1 MNKLILY
8 FAAVSSMLMSCST
21 EIFDE
26 TEEIESGTHFLK
38 VSTVSPDDEVLY
50 PVHVYAY
57 DASGDEVSTLDI
69 NSASDDLSMELSTG
83 TYTIAAVSG
92 STDFSKGY
100 ASEPLMLAKGNVT
113 ITTKD
118 ETVGLTMQYA
128 VAKLSIAL
136 ENVPENI
143 KNVEVAVNSIN
154 TKISPLGECSND
166 KEVKLQ
172 CRQADEEG
180 LWKTDTVY
188 VLPSVGESLTVT
200 INFAK
205 TDGSF
210 IPYTYTYNNSLLAGV
225 PYYFKGSYNSGI
237 VNAKVTLT
245 LEGAKWNE
253 AVNTDFA
260 FGEGVG
266 ENDDNIPAS
275 SDILVIHVKKMPE
288 PCSVWNGHVVATVD
302 DDGNALLFSLKEW
315 GPINYINDVYSEIVG
330 YKEDE
335 VTGWNVP
342 TEGQTQILCDLYKQ
356 SGVYGNVALDN
367 LLNSLSASK
376 LHYEKTADVE
386 GYLFQDET
394 REYNFNLGNTRMKE
408 AKNHYLRLVKPVK
421 FIKNN

>member
-57 DASGDEVSTLDI
+57 DANKEEVSTLDI

-275 SDILVIHVKKMPE
+275 SDILVIHVNKMPA

-302 DDGNALLFSLKEW
+302 DDGNALLLSLKEW
-315 GPINYINDVYSEIVG
+315 EDVSVNDDDATESSEIAAGYVENALGDWKVPTMDELREVRYSVG
-330 YKEDE
+330 PNITNLNKAILGLNGKELEAYDE
-335 VTGWNVP
+335 VKVYVCSN
-342 TEGQTQILCDLYKQ
+342 GQMNWA
-356 SGVYGNVALDN
+356 SGLQKFA
-367 LLNSLSASK
+367 
-376 LHYEKTADVE
+376 EK
-386 GYLFQDET
+386 Y
-394 REYNFNLGNTRMKE
+394 
-408 AKNHYLRLVKPVK
+408 YLRLVKPVK
-421 FIKNN
+421 FIKNNL

>member
-8 FAAVSSMLMSCST
+8 FAAVSCMLVSCST

-57 DASGDEVSTLDI
+57 DANKEEVSTLDI

-100 ASEPLMLAKGNVT
+100 SSAPLMLAKSNVT

-118 ETVGLTMQYA
+118 VDATLTMNYA
-128 VAKLSIAL
+128 VARLSVAL
-136 ENVPENI
+136 SDVPEGI
-143 KNVEVAVNSIN
+143 QDVAVTVSSLYNKV
-154 TKISPLGECSND
+154 TPLND
-166 KEVKLQ
+166 LSESKPVTLS
-172 CRQADEEG
+172 CVYDDESG

-188 VLPSVGESLTVT
+188 VLPSDGNVTFTIEIKDEKES
-200 INFAK
+200 FKKYSYEYEYKAK
-205 TDGSF
+205 
-210 IPYTYTYNNSLLAGV
+210 LLAAT
-225 PYYFKGSYNSGI
+225 PYYFKGSYDSGE

-245 LEGAKWNE
+245 LSAAEWKE

-275 SDILVIHVKKMPE
+275 SDILVIHVNKMPE
-288 PCSVWNGHVVATVD
+288 PCSVWDGHVVATVD

-315 GPINYINDVYSEIVG
+315 ENVSSADEEADNPTQASVIATGYEEGNIKGWEI
-330 YKEDE
+330 
-335 VTGWNVP
+335 P
-342 TEGQTQILCDLYKQ
+342 TEEQAAIFIESRVELIGALGLKDLENKQHLCSNALKWYNLYSRRVQ
-356 SGVYGNVALDN
+356 
-367 LLNSLSASK
+367 
-376 LHYEKTADVE
+376 
-386 GYLFQDET
+386 ET
-394 REYNFNLGNTRMKE
+394 T
-408 AKNHYLRLVKPVK
+408 KNNKYYLRLVKPVK

>member
-118 ETVGLTMQYA
+118 VDAPLAMNYA
-128 VAKLSIAL
+128 VARLSVAL
-136 ENVPENI
+136 SDVPEGI
-143 KNVEVAVNSIN
+143 QDVAVTVSSLYNKV
-154 TKISPLGECSND
+154 TPLND
-166 KEVKLQ
+166 LSESKPVTLS
-172 CRQADEEG
+172 CVYDDESG

-188 VLPSVGESLTVT
+188 VLPSDGNVTFTIEIKDEKES
-200 INFAK
+200 FKKYSYEYKAK
-205 TDGSF
+205 
-210 IPYTYTYNNSLLAGV
+210 LLAAT
-225 PYYFKGSYNSGI
+225 PYYFKGSYDSGE

-245 LEGAKWNE
+245 LSAAEWNE
-253 AVNTDFA
+253 AVVENFS
-260 FGEGVG
+260 FGEGV
-266 ENDDNIPAS
+266 NNNNNNQSS
-275 SDILVIHVKKMPE
+275 SDATDFYVDEMPA
-288 PCSVWNGHVVATVD
+288 PCSVWDGHVVATVD
-302 DDGNALLFSLKEW
+302 DDGNALLLSLNEW
-315 GPINYINDVYSEIVG
+315 EDVSVNDDDATESSEIAAG
-330 YKEDE
+330 YVENALG
-335 VTGWNVP
+335 GWKVP
-342 TEGQTQILCDLYKQ
+342 TMDELREVKYSVAPNITNLNNAILGLNGKELAAYNEVKVYVCSNGQMNWA
-356 SGVYGNVALDN
+356 SGLQKFA
-367 LLNSLSASK
+367 
-376 LHYEKTADVE
+376 EK
-386 GYLFQDET
+386 Y
-394 REYNFNLGNTRMKE
+394 
-408 AKNHYLRLVKPVK
+408 YLRLVKPVK

>member
-1 MNKLILY
+1 
-8 FAAVSSMLMSCST
+8 MSCST

-57 DASGDEVSTLDI
+57 DANKEEVSTLDI

-100 ASEPLMLAKGNVT
+100 SSAPLMLAKSNVM

-275 SDILVIHVKKMPE
+275 SDILVIHVNKMPE
-288 PCSVWNGHVVATVD
+288 PCSVWNGHIVATVD
-302 DDGNALLFSLKEW
+302 AEGNALLLSLNEW
-315 GPINYINDVYSEIVG
+315 EDVSIDDDDATESSEIAAG
-330 YKEDE
+330 YVENALG
-335 VTGWNVP
+335 GWKVP
-342 TEGQTQILCDLYKQ
+342 TMDELREVKYSVAPNITNLNNAILGLNGKELEAYNEVKVYVCSNGQMNWA
-356 SGVYGNVALDN
+356 SGQQKFA
-367 LLNSLSASK
+367 
-376 LHYEKTADVE
+376 EK
-386 GYLFQDET
+386 Y
-394 REYNFNLGNTRMKE
+394 
-408 AKNHYLRLVKPVK
+408 YLRLVKPVK

>member
-57 DASGDEVSTLDI
+57 DANKDEVSTLDI

-100 ASEPLMLAKGNVT
+100 STVPLMLAKSNVT

-118 ETVGLTMQYA
+118 VDATLAMNYA
-128 VAKLSIAL
+128 VARLSVAL
-136 ENVPENI
+136 SDVPEGI
-143 KNVEVAVNSIN
+143 QDVAVTVSSLYNKV
-154 TKISPLGECSND
+154 TPLND
-166 KEVKLQ
+166 LSESKPVTLS
-172 CRQADEEG
+172 CVYDDESG

-188 VLPSVGESLTVT
+188 VLPSDGNVTFTIEIKDEKES
-200 INFAK
+200 FKKYSFEYKAK
-205 TDGSF
+205 
-210 IPYTYTYNNSLLAGV
+210 LLAAT
-225 PYYFKGSYNSGI
+225 PYYFKGSYDSGD

-245 LEGAKWNE
+245 LAAAEWNE
-253 AVNTDFA
+253 AVVENFS
-260 FGEGVG
+260 FGEGV
-266 ENDDNIPAS
+266 NNNQSS
-275 SDILVIHVKKMPE
+275 SDAAVFYVDEMPA

-315 GPINYINDVYSEIVG
+315 GGLTSINDVKDEITG
-330 YKEDE
+330 Y
-335 VTGWNVP
+335 
-342 TEGQTQILCDLYKQ
+342 TEGGMSGWCVPSEEQGSLIL
-356 SGVYGNVALDN
+356 
-367 LLNSLSASK
+367 SLFKS
-376 LHYEKTADVE
+376 E
-386 GYLFQDET
+386 GYDLPSFSQKLVDAGGDKLKLVDVDKEYYLCLDEG
-394 REYNFNLGNTRMKE
+394 REYSFMRKSVRNITNIL
-408 AKNHYLRLVKPVK
+408 HYLRLVKPVK
-421 FIKNN
+421 FIKNNEKTFSQ